1 MKTFRILFIGDV
13 VGETGCHMF
22 GKHIDALRKK
32 YKVDALIVNGENSA
46 QGGRGITP
54 RLADFFKGHGAN
66 VVTTG
71 NHVWYKREIYS
82 YLAANH
88 DVLRP
93 ANFPHGTPGVG
104 VTTFNCAGTTVGVIN
119 VQGRVFMREHTDCPF
134 QVVDSLL
141 TYLRDKT
148 KIILVDFH
156 AEATSEKMAMGFHV
170 DGKVSAVVGTHTHV
184 PTADERIL
192 PNGTAF
198 ISDVGMVGSLNSMLG
213 MKKEPIIAHFLT
225 QLPTRFEVDTTMPV
239 VLNSVLIE
247 VDQET
252 GRALKIERI
261 QIIDDQLDI
270 QGD

>member
-1 MKTFRILFIGDV
+1 
-13 VGETGCHMF
+13 
-22 GKHIDALRKK
+22 
-32 YKVDALIVNGENSA
+32 
-46 QGGRGITP
+46 
-54 RLADFFKGHGAN
+54 
-66 VVTTG
+66 
-71 NHVWYKREIYS
+71 
-82 YLAANH
+82 
-88 DVLRP
+88 
-93 ANFPHGTPGVG
+93 
-104 VTTFNCAGTTVGVIN
+104 
-119 VQGRVFMREHTDCPF
+119 
-134 QVVDSLL
+134 
-141 TYLRDKT
+141 
-148 KIILVDFH
+148 
-156 AEATSEKMAMGFHV
+156 MGFHV